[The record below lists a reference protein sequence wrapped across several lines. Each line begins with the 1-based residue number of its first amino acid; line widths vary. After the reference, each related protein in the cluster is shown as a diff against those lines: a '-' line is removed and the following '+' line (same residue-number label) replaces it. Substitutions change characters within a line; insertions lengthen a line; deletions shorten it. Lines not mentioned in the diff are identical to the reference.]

1 MRFSRA
7 VEQSETAEKCIENI
21 HANFSEQLNIYIFSV
36 KIQFPNSMTLLKK
49 KNRIKRISLQLKLQT
64 FKIQCLSYFSL

>member
-36 KIQFPNSMTLLKK
+36 KIQFPNSMTLFKK
-49 KNRIKRISLQLKLQT
+49 KNRIERISLQLKLQT

>member
-21 HANFSEQLNIYIFSV
+21 HANFSEQLNIYLFSV
-36 KIQFPNSMTLLKK
+36 KIQFPNSMTLLK
-49 KNRIKRISLQLKLQT
+49 R
-64 FKIQCLSYFSL
+64 KIESRGFPCN